1 MRNLCQNGSPL
12 NSQMSGENVFW
23 TPRGQFIFKPFT
35 QSRYFIFPQSF
46 FPFCLSQIVHM
57 TNSELHWC
65 TLLKESCLL
74 QEFSGTSQ
82 LYCPSGR
89 QLNLQITAI
98 PSSTLISIP
107 VFCLLGLKKS
117 WFPILLPKSNSA
129 FRDASFLM
137 HVIITFIF
145 LIKVYSHGSRV
156 TLKEFLP
163 LHPGELVMSPD
174 WTASL
179 KWREQAVTTGQGGTA
194 GSALGCCLMS
204 WPESCSP
211 LFSCLPLL
219 SIHPKLLETEIWM
232 GIQMIHLKWILANQL
247 LFYYS

>member
-1 MRNLCQNGSPL
+1 MHSAKGILPTTG
-12 NSQMSGENVFW
+12 VFRYF
-23 TPRGQFIFKPFT
+23 TTILSFRETT
-35 QSRYFIFPQSF
+35 QSTNDGNSF
-46 FPFCLSQIVHM
+46 LNTHKRPSFLS
-57 TNSELHWC
+57 
-65 TLLKESCLL
+65 
-74 QEFSGTSQ
+74 
-82 LYCPSGR
+82 
-89 QLNLQITAI
+89 
-98 PSSTLISIP
+98 
-107 VFCLLGLKKS
+107 LGLEKS

-129 FRDASFLM
+129 FRDASSLT

-145 LIKVYSHGSRV
+145 LIKVYSDGSRV
-156 TLKEFLP
+156 ILKEFLP

-219 SIHPKLLETEIWM
+219 SIHPKLLGTETLM
-232 GIQMIHLKWILANQL
+232 GIQRIHLKWILANQL

>member
-1 MRNLCQNGSPL
+1 MHSAKGILPTTGVFRNFTTILSFR
-12 NSQMSGENVFW
+12 E
-23 TPRGQFIFKPFT
+23 TT
-35 QSRYFIFPQSF
+35 QSTNYGNSF
-46 FPFCLSQIVHM
+46 LNTHKRPSFLSLGLEKI
-57 TNSELHWC
+57 
-65 TLLKESCLL
+65 
-74 QEFSGTSQ
+74 
-82 LYCPSGR
+82 
-89 QLNLQITAI
+89 
-98 PSSTLISIP
+98 LISYSSP
-107 VFCLLGLKKS
+107 KVKQCL
-117 WFPILLPKSNSA
+117 
-129 FRDASFLM
+129 RDASFLM